1 MSDTPKF
8 EVIDRR
14 KYKAEEEEREASAAK
29 RPEPA
34 SEPAAKPAPE
44 PEPMKEE
51 PRPGPQLVTESSR
64 AGDATQD
71 GFGEELE
78 TEPELPPPPSVE
90 EFRQQKMA
98 YDASSQRLEDLIRAQ
113 NPGAGPQPAV
123 TFGHLVNQLY
133 VSTMI
138 QMGAG
143 QEGQRARIDILGAK
157 QTIDLLGIL
166 AEKTKG
172 NLTETED
179 RTLQSVLYE
188 VRLAFLEL
196 TNMISMQ
203 SMQPPP
209 APPPGKR

>member
-1 MSDTPKF
+1 M
-8 EVIDRR
+8 
-14 KYKAEEEEREASAAK
+14 
-29 RPEPA
+29 EP
-34 SEPAAKPAPE
+34 
-44 PEPMKEE
+44 
-51 PRPGPQLVTESSR
+51 
-64 AGDATQD
+64 
-71 GFGEELE
+71 
-78 TEPELPPPPSVE
+78 EPELPPAPTAE
-90 EFRQQKMA
+90 ESRQQKSA
-98 YDASSQRLEDLIRAQ
+98 YDASSQRLEELIRAQ
-113 NPGAGPQPAV
+113 NPGVGPQPAV
-123 TFGHLVNQLY
+123 TFDHLVNQLY

-172 NLTETED
+172 NLTEAED

-188 VRLAFLEL
+188 TRMAFLEL

>member
-14 KYKAEEEEREASAAK
+14 KYKAEEEERAAAATDAAGSQ
-29 RPEPA
+29 PA
-34 SEPAAKPAPE
+34 SSPE
-44 PEPMKEE
+44 PEPEPAKEE
-51 PRPGPQLVTESSR
+51 PRPGPQLVTEDPRES
-64 AGDATQD
+64 AAAA
-71 GFGEELE
+71 GEELE
-78 TEPELPPPPSVE
+78 TGLEPELPPAPTAE
-90 EFRQQKMA
+90 ESRQQKSA
-98 YDASSQRLEDLIRAQ
+98 YDASSQRLEELIRAQ
-113 NPGAGPQPAV
+113 NPGVGPQPAV
-123 TFGHLVNQLY
+123 TFDHLVNQLY

-157 QTIDLLGIL
+157 QTIDMLGVL

-172 NLTETED
+172 NLTDSED
-179 RTLQSVLYE
+179 RTLQAVLYE
-188 VRLAFLEL
+188 TRMAFLEL

>member
-14 KYKAEEEEREASAAK
+14 KYKAEEEEREAA
-29 RPEPA
+29 PGQTMA
-34 SEPAAKPAPE
+34 SQPVSSPE
-44 PEPMKEE
+44 PESQPAKEE
-51 PRPGPQLVTESSR
+51 PRQGPQLVTEASR
-64 AGDATQD
+64 AKDATAGD
-71 GFGEELE
+71 ELENGLE
-78 TEPELPPPPSVE
+78 TEPELPPAPTAE
-90 EFRQQKMA
+90 ESRQQKSA

-113 NPGAGPQPAV
+113 NPGVGPQPAV
-123 TFGHLVNQLY
+123 TFDHLVNQLY

-172 NLTETED
+172 NLTDAED

-188 VRLAFLEL
+188 TRMAFLEL
-196 TNMISMQ
+196 TNMISMHG
-203 SMQPPP
+203 MQPPP

>member
-14 KYKAEEEEREASAAK
+14 KYKAEEEEREAATSQTSGTQAAST
-29 RPEPA
+29 PQ
-34 SEPAAKPAPE
+34 PE
-44 PEPMKEE
+44 PEPEPKSDE
-51 PRPGPQLVTESSR
+51 PRPGPQLVTESPR
-64 AGDATQD
+64 QDAAAAGDD
-71 GFGEELE
+71 LE
-78 TEPELPPPPSVE
+78 TGLEPELPPAPTVE
-90 EFRQQKMA
+90 ESRQQKSA
-98 YDASSQRLEDLIRAQ
+98 YDASSQRLEELIRAQ
-113 NPGAGPQPAV
+113 NPGVGPQPAV
-123 TFGHLVNQLY
+123 TFDHLVNQFY

-172 NLTETED
+172 NLTDAED

-188 VRLAFLEL
+188 TRMAFLEL

>member
-14 KYKAEEEEREASAAK
+14 KYKAEEEEREAAVSSPA
-29 RPEPA
+29 PA
-34 SEPAAKPAPE
+34 SEAE
-44 PEPMKEE
+44 PEPKPEPKEE
-51 PRPGPQLVTESSR
+51 PRPGPQLVTEVPRPSAAA
-64 AGDATQD
+64 AGD
-71 GFGEELE
+71 ELE
-78 TEPELPPPPSVE
+78 IEAELPPAPTAE
-90 EFRQQKMA
+90 ESRQQKTA
-98 YDASSQRLEDLIRAQ
+98 YDASAQRLEDLIRAQ
-113 NPGAGPQPAV
+113 NPGIGPQPAV
-123 TFGHLVNQLY
+123 TFDHLVNQLY
-133 VSTMI
+133 VSAMI

-157 QTIDLLGIL
+157 QTIDLMGIL

-172 NLTETED
+172 NLTEAED
-179 RTLQSVLYE
+179 RTLQTVLFE

-209 APPPGKR
+209 PPGKR